1 MESRISALL
10 QEIVLSNP
18 ARTFLFI
25 RWALEVVR
33 PLHLDAPLAEMGP
46 FLRGCIKWCRGVD
59 IVALRQN
66 VKNVHIR
73 KVTQSKVPAHL
84 ARTGTTCRTVP
95 WLLFTWEGPDR
106 HQPNQLH

>member
-46 FLRGCIKWCRGVD
+46 FLRGGIKWCGGGGYCGSETEREECP
-59 IVALRQN
+59 
-66 VKNVHIR
+66 H
-73 KVTQSKVPAHL
+73 
-84 ARTGTTCRTVP
+84 
-95 WLLFTWEGPDR
+95 
-106 HQPNQLH
+106 